1 MKNTVYYR
9 QAELVLDVLPFIHRE
24 PVFALKGGTAL
35 NFFVRNLPRL
45 SVDIDL
51 TYLPLTDREQALADI
66 SEKLLHISEAIKRAF
81 PIITTIPGY
90 LHNSNYV
97 KNIIVNKKDATIKVE
112 PNLVIR
118 GSVYLP
124 HTLSLCRKA
133 KDLFERAIDI
143 QSLSFAD
150 LYGGKICAALDRQ
163 HPRDLFDIKLLLEN
177 EGLSDEIRKAFIVY
191 LISHK
196 RPIVEILDPGLQ
208 NLTNS
213 FNLEFEGM
221 TIETV
226 TLDELISV
234 RSELIK
240 AIKQSLTID
249 ERKFILSVKGRKYF
263 HCLPKSYQT
272 TRPSQPSKS
281 CLRVA
286 QHTDCELQS
295 LRPNP
300 KSSFIIGFN
309 TKHCYGIINLGYSQ
323 WNHNDMIL
331 DRLPIN

>member
-1 MKNTVYYR
+1 MKDTVYFK
-9 QAELVLDVLPFIHRE
+9 QAELVLDTLPFISK
-24 PVFALKGGTAL
+24 VSDFAVKGGTAI
-35 NFFVRNLPRL
+35 NFFVRNQPRL
-45 SVDIDL
+45 SIDIDL
-51 TYLPLTDREQALADI
+51 TYLPIEHREASLADI
-66 SEKLLHISEAIKRAF
+66 SEKLLHISKAIKQAF
-81 PIITTIPGY
+81 PIITTQSTY
-90 LHNSNYV
+90 SSDSNYV
-97 KNIIVNKKDATIKVE
+97 IRLIINRNDTIIKVE

-118 GSVYLP
+118 GSVYP
-124 HTLSLCRKA
+124 SQTLSLCSRA
-133 KDLFERAIDI
+133 KDLFEREIDI
-143 QSLSFAD
+143 QSLSIPD

-249 ERKFILSVKGRKYF
+249 ERKFILSVKNKNPQWELIGIDHVKA
-263 HCLPKSYQT
+263 LPAVKWKLKNINKMDIKKH
-272 TRPSQPSKS
+272 SKAVKK
-281 CLRVA
+281 LRDYLEV
-286 QHTDCELQS
+286 
-295 LRPNP
+295 
-300 KSSFIIGFN
+300 
-309 TKHCYGIINLGYSQ
+309 
-323 WNHNDMIL
+323 
-331 DRLPIN
+331 